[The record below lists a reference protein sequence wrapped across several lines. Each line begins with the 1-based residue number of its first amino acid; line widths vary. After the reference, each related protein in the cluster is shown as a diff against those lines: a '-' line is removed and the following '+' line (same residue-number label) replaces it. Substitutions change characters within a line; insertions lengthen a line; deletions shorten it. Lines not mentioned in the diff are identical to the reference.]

1 MYPSHRQR
9 GHGQAVFARNFI
21 LGHNSGTL
29 HKAPNRCIHLAILRI
44 ELAGMTILSSRSL
57 LFHTLPPHPPLRC
70 SPSAP
75 CAARVSRART
85 VAVRATAQDLN
96 SGLGFE
102 TMRSGVK
109 VAAKESILTPRFYTT
124 DFDEMEQIFSKEI
137 NPNLD
142 MTELNAC
149 LQEFRNDYNKVHFVR
164 NETFKV
170 SSVRGRWA
178 VGRARGSHRV
188 PGAPG
193 GYRRK
198 PCGGWVGVAHVRG
211 ACCKPVLVCLCTA
224 SGSGLLHEYP

>member
-1 MYPSHRQR
+1 MQL
-9 GHGQAVFARNFI
+9 N
-21 LGHNSGTL
+21 
-29 HKAPNRCIHLAILRI
+29 ILRM
-44 ELAGMTILSSRSL
+44 ELAVMRILSSRPL
-57 LFHTLPPHPPLRC
+57 LSQPPTWPSVAP
-70 SPSAP
+70 PSAP

-85 VAVRATAQDLN
+85 VSVRATAQDLN

-102 TMRSGVK
+102 TMRDGVK

-170 SSVRGRWA
+170 SSVQGRWG
-178 VGRARGSHRV
+178 VCPARGSGRHLGDTGRTVRLVCGCLHVSGKPTANLYSLVRV
-188 PGAPG
+188 PHLG
-193 GYRRK
+193 R
-198 PCGGWVGVAHVRG
+198 
-211 ACCKPVLVCLCTA
+211 ACCMANLALHVPVP
-224 SGSGLLHEYP
+224 S